1 MCREIQSPLN
11 LDFYDSEN
19 IISILY
25 VLNVKRILYY
35 AKEIFTIDQSKI
47 IYMSNIKRLF
57 EKQ

>member
-19 IISILY
+19 IISIQY

>member
-1 MCREIQSPLN
+1 MTQR
-11 LDFYDSEN
+11 
-19 IISILY
+19 ILLVY
-25 VLNVKRILYY
+25 YVCVLNVKRILYY